1 MFSKS
6 GYNDNLKKLIKAK
19 KADTSVVNTIKE
31 NLEIQISAKNNIKK
45 NEREIKKLN
54 ATNEDKILIKTQT
67 PIYNLKNYMNITMEI
82 MAIKKQIKQ
91 KSNEV
96 KELNK
101 EIEKA
106 ELNNSKLEQE
116 IDAQFKIYQENEIYL
131 KAVKKLNKS
140 SVSEESYAAYE
151 KHIDN
156 YENSIYSLEKRS
168 TLPKPNAED
177 FVVILSVLKK
187 ENENKEEPDQVEDKT
202 ATKRAATKTTAK
214 KSKEGS
220 KQVADKT
227 EPKKTAKKVAKKT
240 TAQKS
245 KEGSEQ
251 VEKKATTKRTATKT
265 STKKSKKEIDPAEK
279 GAIAKAAVKNSN

>member
-1 MFSKS
+1 
-6 GYNDNLKKLIKAK
+6 
-19 KADTSVVNTIKE
+19 
-31 NLEIQISAKNNIKK
+31 
-45 NEREIKKLN
+45 
-54 ATNEDKILIKTQT
+54 
-67 PIYNLKNYMNITMEI
+67 MNITMEI

-187 ENENKEEPDQVEDKT
+187 ENENKEEPEQVEDKT
-202 ATKRAATKTTAK
+202 ATKKTAKRAATKTTAK

-220 KQVADKT
+220 KQVEDKT
-227 EPKKTAKKVAKKT
+227 EPKKTTKKVATKT

-265 STKKSKKEIDPAEK
+265 STKKR
-279 GAIAKAAVKNSN
+279 